1 MPKKYPKVKVKKSDT
16 GLGLFA
22 AEDIKKNKIIIEY
35 TGERISMKEANKR
48 GGRYLFGVTKK
59 IVIDAKDRKHTAR
72 YINHACKPN
81 AEAEHDTTEDRI
93 FIRSLRK
100 IKEGEEI
107 TYDYGKEYL
116 EDLIGK
122 KNCLC
127 RHCVEKREKKEKKSE
142 KEKKVNRRKLN
153 AEKTKGTESG
163 AEKTEA
169 VVNDVTAMPTDQ

>member
-1 MPKKYPKVKVKKSDT
+1 
-16 GLGLFA
+16 
-22 AEDIKKNKIIIEY
+22 
-35 TGERISMKEANKR
+35 
-48 GGRYLFGVTKK
+48 
-59 IVIDAKDRKHTAR
+59 
-72 YINHACKPN
+72 
-81 AEAEHDTTEDRI
+81 
-93 FIRSLRK
+93 
-100 IKEGEEI
+100 I

-169 VVNDVTAMPTDQ
+169 VVNDVTALPTDQ